1 MTFKKIASVAMALSL
16 TASSFACS
24 IDGKD
29 GFMPENNMNI
39 PTSFKSGNGMTEEK
53 FNRIIDEVEAV
64 YAPVIANLGKTLRIE
79 RNWTDGTVNAYAQQL
94 GNIWK
99 VSMFGGL
106 ARHPSVTGDGFAAVV
121 CHELGHHL
129 GGAPKKGG
137 AGGGGAWGGAGNVA
151 VSWASNEGQSDYWA
165 TLKCLRKVWINDN
178 NAQIA
183 ADLNA
188 PKIAVDTCNQA
199 HRGNREDIAL
209 CIRLAMAGHSIS
221 QVLNSA
227 SKSPEFHTP
236 DRKVVSSTNHNHPQ
250 GQCRLDTYYAGA
262 LCDVAFTQD
271 VSDNDETVGTCNT
284 ATGHSIGTRPLCWF
298 KPSAN

>member
-1 MTFKKIASVAMALSL
+1 MSLKKVASFAMALSL
-16 TASSFACS
+16 SASALACS

-53 FNRIIDEVEAV
+53 FNQIIDEVEAV
-64 YAPVIANLGKTLRIE
+64 YSPIIANLGKTLKIE

-94 GNIWK
+94 GDTWK
-99 VSMFGGL
+99 VAMFGGL

-129 GGAPKKGG
+129 GGAPRKGG
-137 AGGGGAWGGAGNVA
+137 SSGGGAWGGSGNVA
-151 VSWASNEGQSDYWA
+151 TSWASNEGQSDYFA
-165 TLKCLRKVWINDN
+165 TLKCLRKVWVNDN

-183 ADLNA
+183 SALNA
-188 PKIAVDTCNQA
+188 PKMAIEACNKA
-199 HRGNREDIAL
+199 HNGSREDIAL

-227 SKSPEFHTP
+227 SKSPEFNTP
-236 DRKVVSSTNHNHPQ
+236 DTKVVSSTNHNHPQ
-250 GQCRLDTYYAGA
+250 GQCRLDTYFQGA
-262 LCDVAFTQD
+262 LCDVSMNVD
-271 VSDNDETVGTCNT
+271 VHGTDETVGTCNKS
-284 ATGHSIGTRPLCWF
+284 TGHTTGLRPLCWF
-298 KPSAN
+298 KPAN